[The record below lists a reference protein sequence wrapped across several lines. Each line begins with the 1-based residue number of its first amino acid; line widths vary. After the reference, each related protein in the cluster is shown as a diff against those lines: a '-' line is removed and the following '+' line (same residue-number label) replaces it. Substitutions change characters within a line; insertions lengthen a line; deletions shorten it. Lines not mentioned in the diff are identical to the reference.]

1 MAAIEIRPGI
11 YWIGV
16 NDRTTDLF
24 EGLWPIT
31 QEGVSYNAYLVNGEQ
46 KALIDLAKGF
56 KTDEFLQ
63 QIAEVVDPTALD
75 YIVINHM
82 EPDHTGI
89 LSILRRIAPR
99 ATILCSEKAQ
109 GMLAG
114 FYQIADG
121 VRVVA
126 DGEVVSLGSH
136 TLQFFSTPFVHWPET
151 MMTYEPAHKVL
162 FSCDAFGGY
171 GALQGALFDD
181 ECTDP
186 AFYEREALRY
196 YVNIVAVFSRPVL
209 KAIERLGSLPVEV
222 IAPSH
227 GLVWRRDPGRIVEL
241 YRRWAGYATG
251 PGDLGVTLLYG
262 GAHAQDGGGQST
274 PTAAR
279 SEQRG
284 FNATHHCGARLTNV
298 GQTVTLAGWVNRRR
312 DHGGLIFLNLRDR
325 SGIVQVVCRP
335 RHAVPEAHRVAA
347 AGGTPPF
354 YINDDSRWT
363 RRCASSTA
371 TSTCAARAC
380 SATSSCAT
388 AWSSSSA
395 TTSTDARLHRD
406 RDADPHQEHAGRRAR
421 LPGAQPRPSRASSTP
436 CPSRPSSSSSC
447 SWWPA
452 SSATSRSPAASATKT
467 CAATASPSS
476 PSSTWRCPSS
486 SGRTSWR

>member
-262 GAHAQDGGGQST
+262 SMYGNTERVMNGVAQGIARAGLPVEIFDVARTHASYILPSLWLRRGVMVGAPTYEGGLFPPMAHLLDLASRKHIYNRKAAYFGSYGWSGGGQREF
-274 PTAAR
+274 TALAEGLKWEVVESFTFQGGPDTAR
-279 SEQRG
+279 ME
-284 FNATHHCGARLTNV
+284 
-298 GQTVTLAGWVNRRR
+298 
-312 DHGGLIFLNLRDR
+312 
-325 SGIVQVVCRP
+325 
-335 RHAVPEAHRVAA
+335 E
-347 AGGTPPF
+347 
-354 YINDDSRWT
+354 
-363 RRCASSTA
+363 
-371 TSTCAARAC
+371 ARAFGERF
-380 SATSSCAT
+380 ANAL
-388 AWSSSSA
+388 
-395 TTSTDARLHRD
+395 R
-406 RDADPHQEHAGRRAR
+406 
-421 LPGAQPRPSRASSTP
+421 
-436 CPSRPSSSSSC
+436 
-447 SWWPA
+447 
-452 SSATSRSPAASATKT
+452 
-467 CAATASPSS
+467 
-476 PSSTWRCPSS
+476 
-486 SGRTSWR
+486 